1 MKPKRSD
8 QSIAIYGILAVT
20 TVALIG
26 LLVLLGLGREVPE
39 ALLTGVVLGGMT
51 GVLGWARGGTYYEP
65 DEERIPS
72 PPVVVEPS
80 VETVLEV
87 AEDRYPFAVDETE
100 LENRQ

>member
-8 QSIAIYGILAVT
+8 QSIAIYGILGVT

-65 DEERIPS
+65 DEERIPA
-72 PPVVVEPS
+72 PVVVEPVAPV
-80 VETVLEV
+80 VEVE
-87 AEDRYPFAVDETE
+87 EKYPFAVDETE
-100 LENRQ
+100 LEKRQ